1 MATPLNPDFVASLAK
16 KLGMT
21 VTDDEIVCTGRPGIV
36 YLHVGEVIRPLM
48 LHSSDGTPVVCEC
61 EHQALEMVQEYY
73 MVLARQGL
81 EALLDDGDLPYLPEA
96 EEFVYVHTVDV
107 EDTTAVTPQAKA
119 EADRVLAAM
128 KGVAL

>member
-1 MATPLNPDFVASLAK
+1 VATPLNPDFVASLTK

-21 VTDDEIVCTGRPGIV
+21 VTDDEI
-36 YLHVGEVIRPLM
+36 
-48 LHSSDGTPVVCEC
+48 
-61 EHQALEMVQEYY
+61 
-73 MVLARQGL
+73 
-81 EALLDDGDLPYLPEA
+81 
-96 EEFVYVHTVDV
+96 VHTVDV